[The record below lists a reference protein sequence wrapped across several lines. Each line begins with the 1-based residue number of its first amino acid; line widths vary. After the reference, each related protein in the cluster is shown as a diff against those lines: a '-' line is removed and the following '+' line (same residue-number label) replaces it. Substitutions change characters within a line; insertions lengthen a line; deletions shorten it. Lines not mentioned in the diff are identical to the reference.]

1 MQLTRPTTALAGLA
15 TLMTALAYAAVTGLA
30 QEAPKANYEAGA
42 SFELPAKGQPG
53 ASERP
58 TALAF
63 SADRQIHIADEHGLV
78 YVYDSTGVFLRSYGQ
93 GHLDRPAALALSAA
107 GEAYVL
113 DSGRK
118 QIFVFD
124 RYGQLLRSLADKGNR
139 GGQLANPLDLALGQ
153 NGYVYVLDPGRNG
166 IQIFSY
172 DGTFV
177 RDIVLA
183 DIRDPLSLAVGNDGS
198 LYIADKRSPGHVYSL
213 PAFTKLPWSGA
224 RPRGSAGRIDLRGAA
239 LDEPVATEVNA
250 FGTVV
255 VLDKKSGR
263 IFGKNS
269 VSRAEI
275 GASDLV
281 YGGSGTGRGSFREA
295 VDLTYAGPNRLLI
308 LDRRLRKVERI
319 RLTTED
325 QLSPRPDLRFPIR
338 VTRVAESLPAPL
350 LAIGYTGAGEPR
362 FLLAPE
368 KRTAS
373 LTGSLSTVRA
383 TVYGDSVRTYVPNS
397 QQQLRLSAEFGE
409 VVAGAVTDSTVVVL
423 DRRRN
428 RFAVFELE
436 SGRLLGT
443 FGDNYRDQRRL
454 RNPRDI
460 AVLKDGRV
468 VVADTDNDR
477 LKIFS
482 TDLAVLLGS
491 YPVTR
496 PAGVAVAPDGM
507 IVVWSEDGA
516 LVGRLVF
523 EEGTIEPLAADLL
536 PGPVAALTFD
546 QAGNLFAL
554 DRLTQRVTIVKPGL
568 DGVHIQLG
576 AEGAL
581 ERPSAVHVDR
591 GGNIYLSDDGSQ
603 RTLVYRWDV
612 QFPALA
618 GIDLEYQDEAAILA
632 WSPGPPEYTQ
642 GYEVQGGPD
651 ISGPFSP
658 WTRVAMSPFRIDTTN
673 IPESPP
679 RYVRVAPVFI
689 TGVTG
694 RATEPRPLTYF
705 AAEAAFQ
712 RGDHSKTMQD
722 ASETVR
728 LIENGVLNASDRVR
742 GRLLYIGFA
751 SAYEMRDFNLALEW
765 ARQAATTPMP
775 REQIIS
781 FLFRLAEIYLQLGY
795 PEDASQQILQ
805 LVGQGPR
812 PEHYTDGA
820 VVDQSFR
827 IYRQVRDT
835 GNPEDALEFMR
846 LYAQSIPASV
856 PELQNQY
863 RDSITVFS
871 TRVRLGRGFRFWG
884 DADYSQVVTFFEGL
898 VTQGGLNSEQEV
910 ISRQLLAAAYYAF
923 GRRGEAEDTYRK
935 IFASRPGFN
944 LSGEIQRLQRLYG
957 LTIYSPQTQQ
967 FFGSLGR

>member
-1 MQLTRPTTALAGLA
+1 VQLIRRTTVLAALAA
-15 TLMTALAYAAVTGLA
+15 ALASAATAAVGLA
-30 QEAPKANYEAGA
+30 QEAAKANYEAGA

-53 ASERP
+53 GSERP
-58 TALAF
+58 SALAF
-63 SADRQIHIADEHGLV
+63 SPDRLIHIADERGLV
-78 YVYDSTGVFLRSYGQ
+78 YVYDSTGVYQRSYGQ
-93 GHLDRPAALALSAA
+93 GHLDRPIALALSAA
-107 GEAYVL
+107 NEAYVL

-124 RYGQLLRSLADKGNR
+124 RDGRLLRTLAEKGDRRGQLS
-139 GGQLANPLDLALGQ
+139 NPLDFALGH
-153 NGYVYVLDPGRNG
+153 NGYLYVLDPGRNG
-166 IQIFSY
+166 IQMFSY

-183 DIRDPLSLAVGNDGS
+183 DIREPLSLAVGIDGS
-198 LYIADKRSPGHVYSL
+198 LYIAEKRSPGHVYSL

-224 RPRGSAGRIDLRGAA
+224 RPRGSAGRIDLRGAS
-239 LDEPVATEVNA
+239 LDEPVATAVNH

-263 IFGKNS
+263 IFGKNPF
-269 VSRAEI
+269 SRAEV
-275 GASDLV
+275 GSSDFV
-281 YGGSGTGRGSFREA
+281 YGGSGSGRGSFRDA
-295 VDLTYAGPNRLLI
+295 VDLAYAGPNRLLI
-308 LDRRLRKVERI
+308 LDGRLRKVERI

-325 QLSPRPDLRFPIR
+325 QLSPRPELKFPIR

-350 LAIGYTGAGEPR
+350 LAIGYTRAGEPR

-373 LTGSLSTVRA
+373 LTGTLSNVRA
-383 TVYGDSVRTYVPNS
+383 TVYGDSVRTYVPNN
-397 QQQLRLSAEFGE
+397 QQQLRLSAEFGD
-409 VVAGAVTDSTVVVL
+409 VVAGAVTDSTAIIL

-428 RFAVFELE
+428 RFAVFELK
-436 SGRLLGT
+436 SGRLQGT
-443 FGDNYRDQRRL
+443 YGDNYRDQRRL
-454 RNPRDI
+454 RNPHGI
-460 AVLKDGRV
+460 AILNDGRV

-482 TDLAVLLGS
+482 ADLASLLGS

-523 EEGTIEPLAADLL
+523 EEGTIEPLA
-536 PGPVAALTFD
+536 
-546 QAGNLFAL
+546 
-554 DRLTQRVTIVKPGL
+554 
-568 DGVHIQLG
+568 
-576 AEGAL
+576 EGAL
-581 ERPSAVHVDR
+581 ERPSAMHVDR
-591 GGNIYLSDDGSQ
+591 DGNIYLSDDGSQ

-618 GIDLEYQDEAAILA
+618 GIDLEYQDEGAILS

-642 GYEVQGGPD
+642 AYEVQGG
-651 ISGPFSP
+651 
-658 WTRVAMSPFRIDTTN
+658 SPFRIDTTN
-673 IPESPP
+673 IPETPP

-694 RATEPRPLTYF
+694 RASEPRPLTYF
-705 AAEAAFQ
+705 AAEAAFR
-712 RGDHSKTMQD
+712 RGDHSTAMQD

-728 LIENGVLNASDRVR
+728 LIENGILTASERVK

-751 SAYEMRDFNLALEW
+751 SAYDMRDFNLALEW

-795 PEDASQQILQ
+795 PEEASQRILQ

-827 IYRQVRDT
+827 IHRQVRDT
-835 GNPEDALEFMR
+835 GHPEDALEFMR

-856 PELQNQY
+856 PDLQAQY

-871 TRVRLGRGFRFWG
+871 TRVRLGRGFRYWG
-884 DADYSQVVTFFEGL
+884 DADYTQVVTFFEGL
-898 VTQGGLNSEQEV
+898 VTQGGLNTEQEV

-935 IFASRPGFN
+935 IFAIRPGFN

-957 LTIYSPQTQQ
+957 LTIYSPQTLQ
-967 FFGSLGR
+967 FFGNLRRGS